1 MNRIKSFLKS
11 IAEDKEG
18 KAPYPDKQLAAAA
31 LLAEAA
37 ALDGTFGRREEA
49 TIRELLTEKFALTGE
64 EADDLLAAARKAQD
78 EATHLMRF
86 TRSLKDHMDEAERIE
101 MIEMMW
107 RVAMA
112 DGVIH
117 HYEDNLIRRVAGLLY
132 VPDRARGEARK
143 RAEQKAAGD

>member
-11 IAEDKEG
+11 LSEDSEG

-37 ALDGTFGRREEA
+37 AMDGTFGGREQK
-49 TIRELLTEKFALTGE
+49 TIRELLTDKFDLTE
-64 EADDLLAAARKAQD
+64 EETNHLLKAARKAQG

-117 HYEDNLIRRVAGLLY
+117 DFEDNLIRRVAGLLY

-143 RAEQKAAGD
+143 RAEQKAADG